1 MVETL
6 IKTDYKELPLV
17 NSDLFAIVDT
27 EDYDYLM
34 QWQWRIAKRQKP
46 MVMRSHKNCHR
57 YLHREIACLHQD
69 YVSVVKHL
77 NGNTLDNRRS
87 NLKAI
92 LRPPRI
98 TEKREI
104 IGNLSDLSE
113 RELQTAK
120 LVALGLQDKEIAKNC
135 GFCLKTIQSHIH
147 KINCILGTNNRTE
160 IARLVIEYNKSVA
173 AKSLP
178 EYQPLP
184 PIPEK
189 HRLINQVK
197 KQRLLSAQLIRSTRD
212 AIALSIS
219 ELQQIHAD
227 LEQTLKTLKPC

>member
-1 MVETL
+1 MIATL
-6 IKTDYKELPLV
+6 IKTEFKEIPLT
-17 NSDLFAIVDT
+17 NSDLFTLVDA

-34 QWQWRIAKRQKP
+34 QWQWRIAKRQTP
-46 MVMRSHKNCHR
+46 MIMRSYQNRHR
-57 YLHREIACLHQD
+57 YLHREIACLYQN

-92 LRPPRI
+92 LSPPRI
-98 TEKREI
+98 AEKREI
-104 IGNLSDLSE
+104 TGSIVDLSE
-113 RELQTAK
+113 RELETAK

-135 GFCLKTIQSHIH
+135 GSCLKTIQSHIH
-147 KINCILGTNNRTE
+147 KINCTLGTNNRTE
-160 IARLVIEYNKSVA
+160 IARLVLEYNKSIA
-173 AKSLP
+173 AASAN

-189 HRLINQVK
+189 YKLINQIK
-197 KQRLLSAQLIRSTRD
+197 KQRLLSAQMIRSTRD

-227 LEQTLKTLKPC
+227 LEQTLKMMKPC